1 MTTIENSYSTKSIR
15 NGLIAG
21 YSAGLCGIVVGHPL
35 DSIKV
40 LLQTQNDGVMGS
52 RLQTT
57 GSSSSTSSPKSSHAD
72 TAMTRASKSNS
83 TSSINA
89 SANATSSSS
98 KANVSTAANPSGSSS
113 SRMSANSIIG
123 TRSLRALYSGM
134 TGPLLASGAIRS
146 INFAVYDSVRRA
158 LYQRQLHV
166 EHQNTGTQTV
176 HHDDYLYYDSLTNVA
191 IASFAS
197 GATTS
202 VATSPM
208 ALVKT
213 KQQIM
218 VWGFRKAV
226 TDTFTNGTTGKPS
239 IFRGIRNFY
248 TGFGVHFYCDA
259 VGTAVYFTSYE
270 YFKREIVRRKRDL
283 QNTSYDGS
291 VMTTHNITI
300 VDRMACAA
308 SAGMVC
314 WSVIF
319 PWDVIRSRLYSQTI
333 NNETSLSGFQMARQ
347 MIREQGFSSLY
358 RGVGITVARAGPVA
372 AAVLPVYDCVLS
384 LVSSP

>member
-1 MTTIENSYSTKSIR
+1 MASIENSYSIKSIR

-40 LLQTQNDGVMGS
+40 LLQTQSDVGVGS
-52 RLQTT
+52 CHQST
-57 GSSSSTSSPKSSHAD
+57 GAASSTSSAKSSNAD
-72 TAMTRASKSNS
+72 TAITRAS
-83 TSSINA
+83 SIN
-89 SANATSSSS
+89 SSSNTTSSSS
-98 KANVSTAANPSGSSS
+98 KANVSTTANPSGNNS
-113 SRMSANSIIG
+113 SRISANSIIG

-158 LYQRQLHV
+158 LYQRQLCNA
-166 EHQNTGTQTV
+166 HQNAATQTV
-176 HHDDYLYYDSLTNVA
+176 HHDDYLHYDSLTNVA

-202 VATSPM
+202 IATSPM

-226 TDTFTNGTTGKPS
+226 RDTFFNGTSGKTS
-239 IFRGIRNFY
+239 FVRGIQNFY

-270 YFKREIVRRKRDL
+270 YFKREIARRKQDL
-283 QNTSYDGS
+283 QDTRYDS
-291 VMTTHNITI
+291 KFVTTHNITLAE
-300 VDRMACAA
+300 RMTCAA

-319 PWDVIRSRLYSQTI
+319 PWDVIRSRLYSQAI
-333 NNETSLSGFQMARQ
+333 NNETSLNGFQLASQ
-347 MIREQGFSSLY
+347 MIREQGLRSLY

-372 AAVLPVYDCVLS
+372 AAVLPVYDCILS
-384 LVSSP
+384 WLSSP